1 MRIIIQLDDKIEL
14 SVLHDSIKLSNL
26 INCMELEEG
35 AIIPIPN
42 IDINT
47 FTNIIE
53 YCKHYSN
60 KNPQLIDNTKI
71 NESDNIYSRICN
83 QWDIDFIKLLSFDE
97 VSKLVMGALFLD
109 IESLILLGTFH
120 MAILLK
126 DLTTNEIRQRLQ
138 IENDFNTEE
147 EHFLQNTIQNC
158 CNDE

>member
-14 SVLHDSIKLSNL
+14 SVLYDSIKLSNL

-42 IDINT
+42 IDIST
-47 FTNIIE
+47 FTKIIE

-71 NESDNIYSRICN
+71 NDSDNVYSRICN
-83 QWDIDFIKLLSFDE
+83 QWDIDFIKSLSFDE
-97 VSKLVMGALFLD
+97 VSKLVIGALFLD

>member
-14 SVLHDSIKLSNL
+14 SVLYDSIKLSNL
-26 INCMELEEG
+26 ITCMELEEG

-42 IDINT
+42 IDIST

-60 KNPQLIDNTKI
+60 NNPQLIDNTKI
-71 NESDNIYSRICN
+71 NDSDNVYSRICN
-83 QWDIDFIKLLSFDE
+83 QWDIDFIKSLSFDE
-97 VSKLVMGALFLD
+97 VSKLVIGALFLD

-147 EHFLQNTIQNC
+147 DYFLQNTIQNC